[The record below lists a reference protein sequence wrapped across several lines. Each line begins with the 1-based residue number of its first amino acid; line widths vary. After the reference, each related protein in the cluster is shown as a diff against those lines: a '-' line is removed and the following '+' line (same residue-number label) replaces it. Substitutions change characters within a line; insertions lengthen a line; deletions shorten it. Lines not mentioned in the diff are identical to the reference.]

1 MSVSRHLTVV
11 STSLTLRAVAA
22 VAVVAF
28 LAGCLAAVS
37 QAQEAT
43 PQRTLVSAGTAQI
56 KVTPRDAN
64 DNASIA
70 KAVDDADAKALP
82 AAIADAKQE
91 AQELAT
97 AAGVTLGTLL
107 SVSNTVTQAGFYIG
121 PYYGI
126 NGTFGPG
133 RYCANI
139 RTTRFVKGKD
149 GKRHRVTTPK
159 HKVCRVPP
167 YVTRQVQ
174 LTYALT

>member
-1 MSVSRHLTVV
+1 V
-11 STSLTLRAVAA
+11 STSLTFRAVAA
-22 VAVVAF
+22 VALVAF

-37 QAQEAT
+37 QAQAPAPAP
-43 PQRTLVSAGTAQI
+43 PQRTLVSAGTGQVR
-56 KVTPRDAN
+56 VTPKDRQ

-107 SVSNTVTQAGFYIG
+107 SISNTVAQPGYFG

-133 RYCANI
+133 RYCAQI
-139 RTTRFVKGKD
+139 RTVRFVKGKD

-167 YVTRQVQ
+167 FVTRQVQ